1 MGEKGTRGQLAMA
14 ISSRK
19 PQPWSCALTAAA
31 VSAPGTSASGRP
43 SSAGRAPS
51 SGAKWPLRL
60 FLSSGSRDV
69 EVGAWLLRAAAA
81 VTIPHHIRAQSSV
94 LGPVA

>member
-19 PQPWSCALTAAA
+19 PQPWSCTLTAAA
-31 VSAPGTSASGRP
+31 ISAPDTPASGRP

-51 SGAKWPLRL
+51 SGAKWPLGL
-60 FLSSGSRDV
+60 LLSS
-69 EVGAWLLRAAAA
+69 
-81 VTIPHHIRAQSSV
+81 
-94 LGPVA
+94 